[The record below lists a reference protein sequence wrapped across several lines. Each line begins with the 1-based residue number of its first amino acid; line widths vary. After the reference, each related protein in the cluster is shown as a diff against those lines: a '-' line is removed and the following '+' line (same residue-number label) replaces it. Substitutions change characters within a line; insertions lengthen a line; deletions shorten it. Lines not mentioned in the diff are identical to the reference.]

1 MQTKRPIW
9 NLSWSPGNL
18 RILPRNLRRVGLAS
32 SQKVKIEYTAN
43 DVIFQRST
51 ITILANLDVHAGR
64 AEEKDCVRA
73 AGGTVLEIDGV
84 AAVQV
89 CALRN
94 TIRVA
99 RPQRTCRIHHIKP
112 EGLRV
117 LAEAVDV
124 RIVG

>member
-1 MQTKRPIW
+1 
-9 NLSWSPGNL
+9 
-18 RILPRNLRRVGLAS
+18 
-32 SQKVKIEYTAN
+32 
-43 DVIFQRST
+43 
-51 ITILANLDVHAGR
+51 
-64 AEEKDCVRA
+64 
-73 AGGTVLEIDGV
+73 V

-99 RPQRTCRIHHIKP
+99 RPQRTCRIHQIEP

-124 RIVG
+124 RIAG